1 MMMRRSRK
9 EEEDEY
15 CLTLLRE
22 RIIGG
27 GNLSKI
33 RGKHGLTTPEIQSLR
48 AVCDTLIPS
57 LSYYYYSKHQ
67 QEDRDDEVAV
77 LKHFL
82 ASSGA
87 HFPIPEEVGE
97 LLMKRSSII
106 EGRWIVRLVLMML
119 GTRIGTLFLS
129 GSLCFN
135 STNSNSSKW
144 GGLLFLNNNINTFSA
159 MSPQKREKVVQ
170 KWLKHKYF
178 TPLRLAFLYLK
189 VVTLHTFFSRVDE
202 NGENPTWKAIGYKV
216 HKSKKEEV
224 TIIRPLDK
232 ATVQTIYENDTT
244 FLNALSQKGLNDV
257 VLHQNIYNIR
267 CDVLVLGSGC
277 GGGVAA
283 ALLAQSGQRVIV
295 LEKGNYF
302 APSDFSSLE
311 GPSSDH
317 MYEYGVTFGTLDGT
331 VAIMAG
337 TAVGG
342 GSLINWSASIR
353 TPKSVLKE
361 WSEDEKLSLFGSEE
375 YVSAMDS
382 VCERLGVTNKC
393 KEEGFQNQVL
403 RKGCKNLGLD
413 VEFVPRNSSE
423 DHYCGSC
430 AYGCPT
436 GDKKGTDST
445 WLVDAV
451 ENGAVLLTGCKAERL
466 ILEKNNGMSRS
477 GRKNK
482 CLGVM
487 ARSVGDGVKRMIRI
501 EAKVTILACGA
512 LYTPPLMINSGL
524 KNKNIGRN
532 LHLHPVLMAWG
543 YFPESNSEFTG
554 KNYEGGIITS
564 VHKVFGSDGDDG
576 GGNHNNVKAIIE
588 TPALGPGAFAS
599 IGPWI
604 SGADLKNKMI
614 KYSRTAH
621 FITIIRDRGSGVV
634 KKEGRLSYE
643 LDDGDRANM
652 TVGLRRALRILV
664 AAGAVEVGTHRS
676 DGQRLK
682 CEGISESELEEFL
695 DSVYAAKGP
704 MSMEEKWTNYGSAH
718 QLGSCRMGIN
728 EKQGAVDENGQ
739 SWEAEGLFVCDA
751 SVLPS
756 AIGVNPMITIQSTA
770 YCLSKKIAQSLTRTK
785 TDL

>member
-9 EEEDEY
+9 EEEDE
-15 CLTLLRE
+15 LLRE

-57 LSYYYYSKHQ
+57 LSYYYYSKQHQ

-77 LKHFL
+77 LKDFL

-129 GSLCFN
+129 GSLCFTN

-159 MSPQKREKVVQ
+159 MSAQKREKVVQ

-342 GSLINWSASIR
+342 GSLIN
-353 TPKSVLKE
+353 
-361 WSEDEKLSLFGSEE
+361 
-375 YVSAMDS
+375 
-382 VCERLGVTNKC
+382 C
-393 KEEGFQNQVL
+393 
-403 RKGCKNLGLD
+403 
-413 VEFVPRNSSE
+413 
-423 DHYCGSC
+423 
-430 AYGCPT
+430 
-436 GDKKGTDST
+436 
-445 WLVDAV
+445 
-451 ENGAVLLTGCKAERL
+451 
-466 ILEKNNGMSRS
+466 RS

-576 GGNHNNVKAIIE
+576 GGSHNNVKAIIE